1 LRKIFTVIVIVMV
14 LVHIGGCACGKENVM
29 DIELKAEIISPAVS
43 SGDAVTVRLVL
54 TNNGAGPIEIPS
66 LDGNNDITNYQL
78 EDKDGKLIGI
88 YNHVSRQVLLEFQRI
103 RYGDQEMQTLEPGE
117 KETRDYN
124 FLLLHWLNTP
134 GKYRIRGLYKWNDI
148 EILSEPAAFEILPAD
163 VAAYDQQ
170 WCYNYGEKYYL
181 HSAAVFKDDNQYRL
195 ILKQSQRF
203 SPTVVDFNHEVYR
216 QDKPFAPLVSFNRA
230 MLAESLVWL
239 TWADG
244 SKLYCLKTDFGQT
257 AAPPFCLDTPLS
269 GVRII
274 APPLLN
280 ADKTLTVVIQ
290 GRTKDSENVIQII
303 RISGSGKEIS
313 RSPVTQVD
321 ERGRLMRCLM
331 DEDGGLQLVWICK
344 KAGKSELCALQLDP
358 DAGSVLGQVARLWE
372 TDESIPAIVAPS
384 LLRANDRSI
393 YCITQAGQT
402 KNKITLMRIFMDGGK
417 KPVQMK
423 KIKLPL
429 KDEIKL
435 CRGEVDEKKDVHAA
449 FLANGGDLLYLDFM
463 NEKLVEAARRIVKIT
478 PSLPRLFVNDR
489 NDVFV
494 GYNMPDKGLEWKLIE
509 GEE

>member
-1 LRKIFTVIVIVMV
+1 MV

-54 TNNGAGPIEIPS
+54 TNNGAGPIEISS

-124 FLLLHWLNTP
+124 FLLLHWLDTP
-134 GKYRIRGLYKWNDI
+134 GTYRIRGLYKWNDM
-148 EILSEPAAFEILPAD
+148 EILSEPAEFEILPAD

-181 HSAAVFKDDNQYRL
+181 HSAAVFENDNHYRL

-216 QDKPFAPLVSFNRA
+216 RDRPFTPLVAFNRA
-230 MLAESLVWL
+230 MRAESLVWL

-257 AAPPFCLDTPLS
+257 TDPPFCLDTQLS
-269 GVRII
+269 EIRII

-280 ADKTLTVVIQ
+280 ADKTLTIVIR
-290 GRTKDSENVIQII
+290 GKAKDAATCILII
-303 RISGSGKEIS
+303 KINGSGKEIS
-313 RSPVTQVD
+313 RSPVTYIDGQD
-321 ERGRLMRCLM
+321 SLMRCLM
-331 DEDGGLQLVWICK
+331 DEAGGLQLVWICEK
-344 KAGKSELCALQLDP
+344 SGKSELCTLQLDP
-358 DAGSVLGQVARLWE
+358 DAGSVSGQVAKLWE
-372 TDESIPAIVAPS
+372 TDESVPAIVTPS
-384 LLRANDRSI
+384 LLRVDDRSI
-393 YCITQAGQT
+393 YCVTQTEQA
-402 KNKITLMRIFMDGGK
+402 KNKITLTRIFMDGGK

-429 KDEIKL
+429 KYEIKL

-449 FLANGGDLLYLDFM
+449 FPANGGDLLYLDFL
-463 NEKLVEAARRIVKIT
+463 NEKLVEAARGIVKIT

-494 GYNMPDKGLEWKLIE
+494 GYNLPDRGLEWKLIE
-509 GEE
+509 REVDERY